1 MLEGKRVLVFIY
13 SIEYLRELLCA
24 CNKRGL
30 NEQKIIVLT
39 SNPSIPRNFAQL
51 MKDHHKKIE
60 MDKLSKHYK
69 SLKGEM
75 LRATTDNNFNR
86 RDELEQESTNRKKQI
101 KQLHDQIKREIFA
114 DADVIFNPRENIEY
128 DSLLIFRTDVQ
139 MIVNTKFYNKV
150 NILKTLAQ
158 VTI

>member
-1 MLEGKRVLVFIY
+1 
-13 SIEYLRELLCA
+13 
-24 CNKRGL
+24 
-30 NEQKIIVLT
+30 
-39 SNPSIPRNFAQL
+39 
-51 MKDHHKKIE
+51 
-60 MDKLSKHYK
+60 MDKLCAKYSILQ
-69 SLKGEM
+69 SEG